1 MSEMSETERIAIL
14 LQMEKDQFEKSA
26 RTAAAAVDRLERKFD
41 PLAAAEKRLE
51 TQQKRLTSALEK
63 GTITADRHKR
73 GMELLQREFDQT
85 KTRIERQTTAVRDMN
100 VVQADATGFFQRN
113 QSALQQLGYQT
124 GDFAVQVQGGTSA
137 VTAFTQQ
144 GSQML
149 GVLGPMGAI
158 MGAALAIGVPLAA
171 SFFSAAESAEEA
183 EDGVDAFR
191 SALDDYMRYAD
202 TAQRSTS
209 DLRKEF
215 GDFADEVKKNA
226 EYMMSV
232 AASRAQRLFSGALD
246 THKAG
251 FREAIADLTEYREA
265 LQALE
270 RQQKLQ
276 AQGMATSEQVLQFE
290 EAMLAARDGADES
303 AEALGLVREQVER
316 IDEALKAAAAAEDFE
331 EIGVKA
337 NEALAILQEYYP
349 AGSRMPPLIEE
360 MSAKLDDVVAV
371 TGRAVEETREL
382 ADETERA
389 ARASRSFGD
398 YGSLAGMRRGRQSR
412 ASNDRILSYIEAA
425 DSGILDLIATAEGTD
440 RPGRR
445 NYNETL
451 GYGKFTGGNVD
462 LVNMTLREVLDLQRR
477 MLAHPDNNFNSS
489 AVGRYQIVGSTLGGK
504 NFDGSGGL
512 IRNLGLSMDER
523 FTPELQDRLALELI
537 REKGRSPQGI
547 RDTWEGIKD
556 AGISDD
562 LLTRAMGSNPIAGI
576 DPVVEKR
583 NEEAAQE
590 AERKSQ
596 EQARDAKRLL
606 EQEIRERK
614 RLAEIRTKFTEES
627 ARLAAAQE
635 LEVTL
640 IGKSVAEQARLRT
653 EFELTNKAKQDG
665 IDLTERVAGTEQT
678 YADLIRQTAAA
689 VGDAAGQEDRLNK
702 ARERAE
708 EKAEF
713 MVQVQGDLKNG
724 LLDAIVAG
732 DSFADTLGNVA
743 QMLARA
749 AMQAALFGDGPF
761 GGGGGGLL
769 GAVWSGIS
777 GARAAGGPVAGGRS
791 YLVGEEGPEIFTP
804 NTMGSIIP
812 NHRIGGSEGAGGVA
826 DVRVFVDQDGN
837 WQAAVE
843 RISDRRVGAATPR
856 IQSGAVA
863 ATAKQMRTQPKK
875 RFGL

>member
-1 MSEMSETERIAIL
+1 MSEISETERIAIL
-14 LQMEKDQFEKSA
+14 LQMEKDQFEKNA
-26 RTAAAAVDRLERKFD
+26 RTAGAAVDRLERKFD

-100 VVQADATGFFQRN
+100 VVQADATSFFQRN

-149 GVLGPMGAI
+149 GILGPMGAI
-158 MGAALAIGVPLAA
+158 MGAALAIGAPLAA
-171 SFFSAAESAEEA
+171 SFFSAAEGAEDA
-183 EDGVDAFR
+183 EDGVDAFK
-191 SALDDYMRYAD
+191 SALDDYTRYSELAR
-202 TAQRSTS
+202 TSTS
-209 DLRKEF
+209 DLRAEF
-215 GDFADEVKKNA
+215 GEFADEVRENA
-226 EYMMSV
+226 HYLASV
-232 AASRAQRLFSGALD
+232 SMNKALTALGGAVEPFRE
-246 THKAG
+246 G
-251 FREAIADLTEYREA
+251 FRDAIGDLREFERA
-265 LQALE
+265 VEDFKRAEQQQA
-270 RQQKLQ
+270 
-276 AQGMATSEQVLQFE
+276 AGMATSEQVLLMR
-290 EAMLAARDGADES
+290 EAMEVAGDEADDSAA
-303 AEALGLVREQVER
+303 ALGLMRSQVEQV
-316 IDEALKAAAAAEDFE
+316 AAALDGVEKAEGMKEVRDR
-331 EIGVKA
+331 A
-337 NEALAILQEYYP
+337 QEALALIKQFYP
-349 AGSRMPPLIEE
+349 EGTRLPPVLEE
-360 MSAKLDDVVAV
+360 AVTHLDDIVSTTAS
-371 TGRAVEETREL
+371 AVEEAKEL
-382 ADETERA
+382 ADELERGS
-389 ARASRSFGD
+389 RASNSFGD
-398 YGSLAGMRRGRQSR
+398 YSTLAGIRRGRQSQSR
-412 ASNDRILSYIEAA
+412 NDATLGNIAAA
-425 DSGILDLIATAEGTD
+425 DNGILDLIARAEGTD
-440 RPGRR
+440 GPGRR

-462 LVNMTLREVLDLQRR
+462 LINMTLREVLELQRR
-477 MLAHPDNNFNSS
+477 MLAHPDNDFNSS

-504 NFDGSGGL
+504 GFDGSGGL
-512 IRNLGLSMDER
+512 IRNLGLSLDEQ

-537 REKGRSPQGI
+537 RENGGNAQAVRGQ
-547 RDTWEGIKD
+547 WEGFKY
-556 AGISDD
+556 AGVSDN
-562 LLTRAMGSNPIAGI
+562 LITRAMGAAPIPSI
-576 DPVVEKR
+576 DPEVEKR
-583 NEEAAQE
+583 NEEAARE
-590 AERKSQ
+590 AERKDK
-596 EQARDAKRLL
+596 EAAREAKRLL
-606 EQEIRERK
+606 DQEIRERK

-627 ARLAAAQE
+627 ARLAAAQD

-653 EFELTNKAKQDG
+653 EFELTNKAKREG
-665 IDLTERVAGTEQT
+665 IDLTEQVAGTEQT
-678 YADLIRQTAAA
+678 YAELIRQTAVA

-713 MVQVQGDLKNG
+713 MVQVQDDLKNG
-724 LLDAIVAG
+724 LLDAIMAG

-777 GARAAGGPVAGGRS
+777 GARAKGGPVAGGQS

-812 NHRIGGSEGAGGVA
+812 NHRIGGAGGGVIELVA
-826 DVRVFVDQDGN
+826 RSETGAIIEVVRNETGAMIR
-837 WQAAVE
+837 QAAP
-843 RISDRRVGAATPR
+843 G
-856 IQSGAVA
+856 IQSGAVK
-863 ATAKQMRTQPKK
+863 ATAKQMRTQPKG